1 MPATEVSANRS
12 KSGEADDLDRL
23 FGNDDELDHI
33 FRDLSPQRTAP
44 TKANVSNLSRDVG
57 LGIDEEIE
65 VERKARAP
73 RVKLDETRCVDS
85 HLPAYWTLI

>member
-1 MPATEVSANRS
+1 MPATEVSANDP
-12 KSGEADDLDRL
+12 KSGGVGDSDRL

-73 RVKLDETRCVDS
+73 RVKLDETRCV
-85 HLPAYWTLI
+85 HPCFPHIGN